1 MRVSAALWV
10 GLVASLPRVARADP
24 PAAPIQEATVRG
36 RASPRE
42 PWRRDLDAADLQ
54 RMAGTRG
61 DALLAVQNLP
71 GVGRPPFGLG
81 AFVLRGSDP
90 EDSLVTLESQ
100 PIGLPFHLYGLATT
114 LATDLIDRVEVLPG
128 NFSARWGRAAGG
140 VVNVVLRAP
149 RRDRVRLVA
158 DVDVIDA
165 GVFASVPLGRRA
177 AVALGARRSYL
188 DGLAALFT
196 PAAQRQSFVR
206 LPRYWDWQVALDAD
220 VSPRDAVRVVG
231 SGSDDALVLN
241 FAEPD
246 PNDPSLY
253 GEAGSVTRF
262 HGVQGRWLHRFGPST
277 SHTLAPALGWNHAL
291 VSAGS
296 AVRYDITTT
305 TFALRDEVDARL
317 GRHARITAGLDLQA
331 GSTAV
336 ALRAPPLSTNG
347 ITDPVGATGTVAL
360 RDTWSFLNPAG
371 FVEVAL
377 DPTARVRLLAGIRFD
392 YFSRFDRATVDPR
405 VSLTA
410 RLHPRLTL
418 RAGLGTY
425 STPPRGYAV
434 LRGFGN
440 PDLTPERWLHA
451 ALGAVWEP
459 VSGLLEASADV
470 FVKQGDDVVS
480 PSTRVV
486 QEADGLR
493 PLRYENRGD
502 ARVTG
507 VELFA
512 RLRPGRWP
520 VFAQLAYTWQ
530 RALRRD
536 GVEAPWYPSAW
547 DQPHLVTAL
556 AGVALPRRW
565 ELGLR
570 VRATSGL
577 PEPRVTGAL
586 YDSDHDVALTR
597 ATPWDPARL
606 PATFAL
612 DLRAAKRFRWGPV
625 AMQLVVE
632 VLNATHYTNVESR
645 VYAWDRRTS
654 VPVTGMP
661 IVPSLG
667 LRGEY

>member
-1 MRVSAALWV
+1 V
-10 GLVASLPRVARADP
+10 
-24 PAAPIQEATVRG
+24 QEATVRG
-36 RASPRE
+36 RASPRD
-42 PWRRDLDAADLQ
+42 PWRRDLDAVELQ

-90 EDSLVTLESQ
+90 EDTLVTLESQ

-114 LATDLIDRVEVLPG
+114 IATDLIDRVEVLPG
-128 NFSARWGRAAGG
+128 NFSARWGRVAGG

-149 RRDRVRLVA
+149 RRDRPHLVA

-177 AVALGARRSYL
+177 SVAVGARRSYL

-246 PNDPSLY
+246 PNDPTLY
-253 GEAGSVTRF
+253 GEAGSITRF
-262 HGVQGRWLHRFGPST
+262 HGVQGRWQHRFSPGT
-277 SHTLAPALGWNHAL
+277 THTFAPALGWNHAL

-296 AVRYDITTT
+296 AVRYDITST
-305 TFALRDEVDARL
+305 TFALRDELEARL
-317 GRHARITAGLDLQA
+317 SRRARVVAGLDLQA
-331 GSTAV
+331 GTTTV
-336 ALRAPPLSTNG
+336 ALLAPPLSTNG
-347 ITDPVGATGTVAL
+347 ISDPVGATGTVAL
-360 RDTWSFLNPAG
+360 RETWAFLNPAG
-371 FVEVAL
+371 FVETEL
-377 DPTARVRLLAGIRFD
+377 DPTARVRISAGVRFD
-392 YFSRFDRATVDPR
+392 YFSRFARATLDPR
-405 VSLTA
+405 LSLTA
-410 RLHPRLTL
+410 RLAPRMSL

-440 PDLTPERWLHA
+440 PDLVPERWLHG

-459 VSGLLEASADV
+459 IAGVLETSVDA
-470 FVKQGDDVVS
+470 FVKLGDDTVA
-480 PSTRVV
+480 PSDRVV
-486 QEADGLR
+486 EGPDGRR

-502 ARVTG
+502 ARVLG

-520 VFAQLAYTWQ
+520 VFAQLAYTFQ
-530 RALRRD
+530 QAERRD
-536 GVEAPWYPSAW
+536 RTGAPWYPSAW

-556 AGVALPRRW
+556 AGVVLPRRW
-565 ELGLR
+565 EVGLR

-577 PEPRVTGAL
+577 TEPRVTGAL

-597 ATPWDPARL
+597 ASLWDPARL
-606 PATFAL
+606 PATFSL

-625 AMQLVVE
+625 AMQCILE

-645 VYAWDRRTS
+645 VYAWDRRSS
-654 VPVTGMP
+654 VPITGLP
-661 IVPSLG
+661 IVPSIG